1 MEALALVRQ
10 VLDAVD
16 RAQLDA
22 LRLVVKIYALDAGV
36 SVNLVGVLTDSH
48 GFGGAFG
55 AAGITVYAVFGNC
68 ISH

>member
-48 GFGGAFG
+48 DSVGHSGRQASQFMQSSV
-55 AAGITVYAVFGNC
+55 IV
-68 ISH
+68 